1 MADFIR
7 LPGRSRDPK
16 RLEGP
21 LPHPLMHR
29 FKRHRTTPHGTN
41 EQRAR
46 YTCPRIVPGRRRGVN
61 QENAVVAVV
70 AYPADIVNPA
80 KPREMLSIRRI
91 FED

>member
-1 MADFIR
+1 
-7 LPGRSRDPK
+7 
-16 RLEGP
+16 
-21 LPHPLMHR
+21 
-29 FKRHRTTPHGTN
+29 
-41 EQRAR
+41 
-46 YTCPRIVPGRRRGVN
+46 VPGRRRGVN